1 MSREI
6 EPETIESEPADRG
19 RRISTSAWLTLIA
32 VVALGFLYTY
42 YEWEAI
48 SSLLILPGLYAQNQ
62 IVVSSSLWTL
72 LIAGVVLPPVIF
84 VAALLVGR
92 RRALVERVL
101 IVFIGFVVVAATSL
115 GILDLSGLI

>member
-6 EPETIESEPADRG
+6 EPETIESEPVDRA

-32 VVALGFLYTY
+32 VLVLGFLYTY